1 MAALVDIEGI
11 GEQFAD
17 KLAQAGIGTTQT
29 LLKQGSTRDGRRV
42 IAKASGVNSRRILQW
57 VNHADLFRVKG
68 VGQEYAEL
76 LEASGVD
83 TVPEL
88 AQRNADHLHKQLK
101 QTNDRRTLVRRIPAV
116 KQVKRWISH
125 AKRLR
130 RVIEY

>member
-29 LLKQGSTRDGRRV
+29 LLKRGATRDGRRAV
-42 IAKASGVNSRRILQW
+42 AKASGVNSRRILQW

-68 VGQEYAEL
+68 VGQEYADL

-101 QTNDRRTLVRRIPAV
+101 QTNDRRVLVRRIPAV